1 VVPTDEGRLRFLELG
16 TGKAPGVLR
25 GAEAQVGMS
34 TTGRKFHD
42 AVITLIWPMLRFV
55 VSNSSRPSD
64 GSTNPGNNLHVANLN
79 RKMDNNGLEAIFAK
93 VGRVCPAVLST
104 NLTLTC
110 PLGPKSIHHA

>member
-1 VVPTDEGRLRFLELG
+1 
-16 TGKAPGVLR
+16 
-25 GAEAQVGMS
+25 MS